1 MASSDTETDAYT
13 DAHTR
18 SLRIGGLRY
27 HGSFH
32 GTTYR
37 GIDDAT
43 LVHDSGWRF
52 VTDDEA
58 WWLSNDETGEIRFEY
73 GNDDASAA

>member
-1 MASSDTETDAYT
+1 MASFDAEADYHT
-13 DAHTR
+13 SEHTR
-18 SLRIGGLRY
+18 SLRIGGLVY

-43 LVHDSGWRF
+43 LVHDSGWRY
-52 VTDDEA
+52 VEGDDA
-58 WWLSNDETGEIRFEY
+58 WWLSNDETGETRFEY
-73 GNDDASAA
+73 GNDEASAA